1 MHVMVAIEQ
10 HEKGGCSGRHK
21 HQAFFR
27 ECVRVQQAAA
37 AALVSDEI
45 LHVLVCACHKCS
57 SKYYHWE

>member
-27 ECVRVQQAAA
+27 ECVGVQQTAA

-45 LHVLVCACHKCS
+45 LRVLVCARHKC
-57 SKYYHWE
+57 